1 MWDTYLPGRGPA
13 PRAHLPAP
21 AQPAPH
27 HAWPVAQAPL
37 RPASEQSEQALLDSF
52 LTRPTSSHEARGWS
66 PQTGEA
72 PEESTALVK
81 CTVVFSNGSAEIGRA
96 HV

>member
-21 AQPAPH
+21 AQPARH
-27 HAWPVAQAPL
+27 HAWPVAQAL
-37 RPASEQSEQALLDSF
+37 LCPASVRSKQALLDSF
-52 LTRPTSSHEARGWS
+52 RTRPTSMASHEACEWS

-81 CTVVFSNGSAEIGRA
+81 CTVVF
-96 HV
+96 

>member
-21 AQPAPH
+21 AQPAQH
-27 HAWPVAQAPL
+27 HAGHVAQAPL

-52 LTRPTSSHEARGWS
+52 APGPLPRTSHEACGWS

-81 CTVVFSNGSAEIGRA
+81 CTVVF
-96 HV
+96 